1 MLIQANYSTLIKQER
16 VLDASFLTQQ
26 FRLRERAPRFRAT
39 ASSTGQ
45 SASELR
51 WGLHKAGVYR
61 PLYSFKTTDHKREH
75 ELTESRQGQH
85 LEAAGDAETCAGLE
99 KGEEPR
105 VKGPEPLPPT
115 QNQRLSSAQRT
126 GERDAGRRGFKGI
139 AYPNERVT
147 NERSY
152 FQMTMK
158 EVTHWITPKENSTRR
173 IILLSKGGG
182 TVDGESQVQEH
193 PGLHHEFKT
202 YMDQTIRP
210 CFKITSQKSPSTQ
223 HTNRK

>member
-1 MLIQANYSTLIKQER
+1 MENN
-16 VLDASFLTQQ
+16 
-26 FRLRERAPRFRAT
+26 
-39 ASSTGQ
+39 
-45 SASELR
+45 
-51 WGLHKAGVYR
+51 
-61 PLYSFKTTDHKREH
+61 
-75 ELTESRQGQH
+75 
-85 LEAAGDAETCAGLE
+85 
-99 KGEEPR
+99 EEPR
-105 VKGPEPLPPT
+105 PALGWRRVRSPGLKDPSLRLLLRTNKSQE
-115 QNQRLSSAQRT
+115 RLSSAWRT

-202 YMDQTIRP
+202 YMD
-210 CFKITSQKSPSTQ
+210 
-223 HTNRK
+223 